1 MDKRTDITGAVLAGG
16 GSTRMGIDKGLLKLD
31 GKTFIGRVV
40 TTLKEI
46 FDSVAIISE
55 RKASYASVGVPVYP
69 DIFRNCGPLGG
80 IHTALKKAQTEAV
93 FVASCDLAF
102 LTSSVVFSII
112 DKPMR
117 GDAMVASADTGVQ
130 PLCGVYSRQ
139 CLHALEERLK
149 SRQLSVLEFLR
160 TVSTSVIDVSENS
173 LALMNINTPAEYT
186 KALELHSGR
195 R

>member
-1 MDKRTDITGAVLAGG
+1 
-16 GSTRMGIDKGLLKLD
+16 MGIDKGLLKLD
-31 GKTFIGRVV
+31 GKTFVERVV
-40 TTLKEI
+40 NTLKEI
-46 FDSVAIISE
+46 FDSVAVISE

-80 IHTALKKAQTEAV
+80 IHTALKMAQTEAV

-117 GDAMVASADTGVQ
+117 GDAMVASADSRVQ

-139 CLHALEERLK
+139 CLQVLEERLK

-160 TVSTSVIDVSENS
+160 TVSTSIIDVSEDR
-173 LALMNINTPAEYT
+173 LALMNINTPVEYT
-186 KALELHSGR
+186 QALELHSGR
-195 R
+195 K